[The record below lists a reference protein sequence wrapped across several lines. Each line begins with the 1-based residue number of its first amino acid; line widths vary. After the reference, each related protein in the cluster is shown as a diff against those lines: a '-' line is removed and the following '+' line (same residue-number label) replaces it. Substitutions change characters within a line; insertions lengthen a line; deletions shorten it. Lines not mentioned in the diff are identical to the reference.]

1 MNVEQI
7 VSLGPELATYLDEF
21 ADCFGRSEPRGHLAT
36 YIRGQMLDLD
46 RKSVEPIALA
56 NGVAPRTLQEF
67 LGTDVW
73 DDPAV
78 RDRLQQIVARD
89 HLAVD
94 TIGIVDD
101 SGHKKDGNETACVS
115 RQYCGRSGKIDNCV
129 VTVNLTFASFE
140 TRLRIML
147 DSVPYL
153 PQSWDEDPLR
163 RQKAGIPDEVTYRP
177 KYEIAL
183 EILDRARANGV
194 WFSWLGADGW
204 YGQKPKF
211 LDGLRQREQRFVVE
225 IPCNFRCWSYDPG
238 QSQRP
243 RPAKEVRNL
252 ACYSRHMMRQAW
264 TRVYLKDT
272 DKGPLVWEAKGMP
285 VWVELEGEVYGP
297 WWLVWARDVTQPSEE
312 KFFLSN
318 ASGGV
323 PFEVI
328 LHVGFARWPVE
339 RCLQDEKSELGMS
352 HFEVRKY
359 PSICRHLILTLVSHL
374 FLARQTQRLRGEK
387 SGHHHLPSA
396 RCRQRPDRYVTPLPN
411 RSLERL
417 EAGSGNRRLLPE
429 TQRCRATLSHQNKK
443 AEPET
448 TRHRPRPI
456 AIL

>member
-163 RQKAGIPDEVTYRP
+163 RQKAGIPDEVT
-177 KYEIAL
+177 
-183 EILDRARANGV
+183 
-194 WFSWLGADGW
+194 
-204 YGQKPKF
+204 
-211 LDGLRQREQRFVVE
+211 
-225 IPCNFRCWSYDPG
+225 
-238 QSQRP
+238 
-243 RPAKEVRNL
+243 
-252 ACYSRHMMRQAW
+252 
-264 TRVYLKDT
+264 
-272 DKGPLVWEAKGMP
+272 
-285 VWVELEGEVYGP
+285 
-297 WWLVWARDVTQPSEE
+297 
-312 KFFLSN
+312 
-318 ASGGV
+318 
-323 PFEVI
+323 
-328 LHVGFARWPVE
+328 
-339 RCLQDEKSELGMS
+339 
-352 HFEVRKY
+352 
-359 PSICRHLILTLVSHL
+359 
-374 FLARQTQRLRGEK
+374 
-387 SGHHHLPSA
+387 
-396 RCRQRPDRYVTPLPN
+396 
-411 RSLERL
+411 
-417 EAGSGNRRLLPE
+417 
-429 TQRCRATLSHQNKK
+429 
-443 AEPET
+443 
-448 TRHRPRPI
+448 
-456 AIL
+456 